1 VKHAWTETFSGRK
14 FEILNPKQ
22 ESVTIEDIAHALS
35 QVCRFGG
42 HTKYFYSVAQHSYLG
57 SFLVPEKDSLWFL
70 LHDASEAYIGDM
82 TTPMKHLTKAGEAYL
97 PIEKRIM
104 QVVCQKFNLA
114 ETQPPSVHAADVA
127 MLHAEKEQLMGS
139 VPWDR
144 KWGKLIKP
152 ADVKIKELTP
162 RKIEKLF
169 LKRFRE
175 LQTAQTKG
183 ESNGRN

>member
-1 VKHAWTETFSGRK
+1 VKPAWIETFSGLK
-14 FEILNPKQ
+14 FEILNPKPEQ
-22 ESVTIEDIAHALS
+22 IKIEDIAHALS
-35 QVCRFGG
+35 QLCRFNG

-57 SFLVPEKDSLWFL
+57 SFLVPKEDALWFL
-70 LHDASEAYIGDM
+70 LHDASESWLGDM
-82 TTPMKHLTKAGEAYL
+82 TSPMKHLTKAGEAYL

-104 QVVCQKFNLA
+104 HVVCEKFGLP
-114 ETQPPSVHAADVA
+114 EVQPPSVHAADVA

-152 ADVKIKELTP
+152 ADVKIKETAP

-169 LKRFRE
+169 LKRFQE
-175 LQTAQTKG
+175 LQVLQA
-183 ESNGRN
+183 R